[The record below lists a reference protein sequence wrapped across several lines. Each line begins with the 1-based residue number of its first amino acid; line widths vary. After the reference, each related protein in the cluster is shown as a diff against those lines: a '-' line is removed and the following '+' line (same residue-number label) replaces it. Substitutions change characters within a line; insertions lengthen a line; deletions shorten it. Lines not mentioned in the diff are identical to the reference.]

1 MFWMKANS
9 ATKPAGVPTIGRPA
23 KTKPAATAH
32 TNIIHCYLQPLP
44 PSYGRRQ
51 GLYLFLYYRPQKFK
65 NVGCNNFYR
74 KRIWLLAKIS
84 RTVPTHSL
92 PPHPFRWQRE
102 ADWFIVSLCDAD
114 YSLHSSDDQPL
125 ELLWNSPSK
134 VSSPGV
140 RLWST
145 VASFPKTEAQRKP
158 SVRKL

>member
-1 MFWMKANS
+1 MKANS
-9 ATKPAGVPTIGRPA
+9 ATKPAGARTIGRPA
-23 KTKPAATAH
+23 RTKPAATAH

-51 GLYLFLYYRPQKFK
+51 GLYLFLYPI
-65 NVGCNNFYR
+65 VR
-74 KRIWLLAKIS
+74 KSSKTSAAIFDKTACWLLAKIS

-102 ADWFIVSLCDAD
+102 AEKFIVSLCDAD

-140 RLWST
+140 RLWFT
-145 VASFPKTEAQRKP
+145 FASFPKTEAQRKP

>member
-1 MFWMKANS
+1 MVVLQRINQQPRLIQILYTVTCNPCRQAMADGKGCTYFYIIVRKSSKTS
-9 ATKPAGVPTIGRPA
+9 AAIFLIN
-23 KTKPAATAH
+23 KTA
-32 TNIIHCYLQPLP
+32 C
-44 PSYGRRQ
+44 
-51 GLYLFLYYRPQKFK
+51 
-65 NVGCNNFYR
+65 
-74 KRIWLLAKIS
+74 WLLAKIS

-102 ADWFIVSLCDAD
+102 AEKFIVSLCDAD
-114 YSLHSSDDQPL
+114 YLLHSSDDQPL

>member
-1 MFWMKANS
+1 MKANS

-51 GLYLFLYYRPQKFK
+51 GLYLFLYPI
-65 NVGCNNFYR
+65 VR
-74 KRIWLLAKIS
+74 KSSKTSAAIFLINKTACWLLAKIS

-102 ADWFIVSLCDAD
+102 AEKFIVSLCDVD

-134 VSSPGV
+134 VSFPGV

-145 VASFPKTEAQRKP
+145 VASFQKTEAQRKP